1 MSLIVKISIKD
12 DKGKEA
18 GIELQEND
26 YLAKLV
32 IIQNVFNLFGVD
44 KDILKTVNEF
54 EKIGKAYSNF
64 FDNMK
69 QEEEQ
74 EIEQQEIEQ
83 QEIEQQEEQHQN
95 KNNEIQE
102 QSSKDSQEAKE
113 SNDNQ
118 VNVVHVSDY
127 LTTGIKEDSNGTKR
141 YKLRY
146 ECPICMNKGVHYIYK
161 NSTETWCHA
170 CGSKMPIK
178 SAHKEG
184 FPNRDSHGNFYRA
197 GDYYDYSS

>member
-18 GIELQEND
+18 ELELQETD
-26 YLAKLV
+26 SLSKLV
-32 IIQNVFNLFGVD
+32 IVQNVFNIFGID
-44 KDILKTVNEF
+44 KDILKTVKEF
-54 EKIGKAYSNF
+54 EKIGKAYSHF

-74 EIEQQEIEQ
+74 VEEKQINNEEIREQMIEGLQEIHKSPEN
-83 QEIEQQEEQHQN
+83 QEDQDTQTGTVP
-95 KNNEIQE
+95 
-102 QSSKDSQEAKE
+102 D
-113 SNDNQ
+113 
-118 VNVVHVSDY
+118 NVVHVSDY

-178 SAHKEG
+178 SAHKDG

>member
-1 MSLIVKISIKD
+1 MSLTVKITIKD

-18 GIELQEND
+18 EIELQETDN
-26 YLAKLV
+26 LAKLV
-32 IIQNVFNLFGVD
+32 IVQNVFNLFGVD
-44 KDILKTVNEF
+44 KDILDTVNEF
-54 EKIGKAYSNF
+54 EKIGKAYSHF

-74 EIEQQEIEQ
+74 LEEKNMREKRIVNNEQIREQMIKSFQEIE
-83 QEIEQQEEQHQN
+83 ETKEA
-95 KNNEIQE
+95 
-102 QSSKDSQEAKE
+102 EAKPVDE
-113 SNDNQ
+113 
-118 VNVVHVSDY
+118 SDY
-127 LTTGIKEDSNGTKR
+127 LTTGIKEDSNGKKR

-161 NSTETWCHA
+161 NSTETWCHS

-178 SAHKEG
+178 AAHKDG

-197 GDYYDYSS
+197 GDYYDYTC

>member
-1 MSLIVKISIKD
+1 MSLLVKISIKD

-64 FDNMK
+64 FENMQ

-74 EIEQQEIEQ
+74 KIEQHLDNNDENQKIEQ
-83 QEIEQQEEQHQN
+83 HLDNNDENREQVSADLLED
-95 KNNEIQE
+95 KKSNESHE
-102 QSSKDSQEAKE
+102 
-113 SNDNQ
+113 
-118 VNVVHVSDY
+118 NVVHVADY
-127 LTTGIKEDSNGTKR
+127 LTTGIKEDANGTKR

-178 SAHKEG
+178 SAHKDG

>member
-64 FDNMK
+64 FENMQ

-74 EIEQQEIEQ
+74 KIEQHLDNND
-83 QEIEQQEEQHQN
+83 EEQEQVSADLLEN
-95 KNNEIQE
+95 KKPN
-102 QSSKDSQEAKE
+102 DSQE
-113 SNDNQ
+113 
-118 VNVVHVSDY
+118 NVVHVADY
-127 LTTGIKEDSNGTKR
+127 LTTGIKEDANGTKR

-178 SAHKEG
+178 SAHKDG